1 MIEHRGIR
9 LTLLLV
15 QAFVALTA
23 LAGGAVLMIGALD
36 AGFSSSW
43 TPPPEYLE
51 GTPFPSYLVPGIVLA
66 VVIGG
71 GHVFAFAELERRRPW
86 ALLAAAAAGFALLIW
101 IFVQMTVIP
110 FSVLQAVYFGGRPRR
125 DRLGPAPPRRAS
137 PTRAAP
143 ARSRASCRRR
153 QPPDLSPTVGRR
165 RRDGATDERRPL
177 SGAWC
182 TLEP

>member
-43 TPPPEYLE
+43 TPPAEYLE
-51 GTPFPSYLVPGIVLA
+51 GSPFPSYLVPGVILA

-101 IFVQMTVIP
+101 IFVQMAVIP
-110 FSVLQAVYFGGRPRR
+110 FSVLQAVYFGAGLLEIGLVLLLL
-125 DRLGPAPPRRAS
+125 DVHHRLGPRRH
-137 PTRAAP
+137 AP
-143 ARSRASCRRR
+143 AARVEEAA
-153 QPPDLSPTVGRR
+153 GRR
-165 RRDGATDERRPL
+165 
-177 SGAWC
+177 S
-182 TLEP
+182 